1 MQLKQTVVN
10 LEKIKKKKKP
20 LIILPIAELYLLKI
34 KAEVVILYF
43 SYIKVDSCNILVS
56 MTAVSC

>member
-10 LEKIKKKKKP
+10 LEKIKKKNNV
-20 LIILPIAELYLLKI
+20 IILPIAELYLLKI

>member
-10 LEKIKKKKKP
+10 LEKIKKKNN